1 MVTANRVWRTLGV
14 TSLLAALTLSSCAG
28 MSPTQQRVLSG
39 TAIGTAGG
47 AAIGAIA
54 GNAGMGA
61 AIGAGAG
68 LLGGIMVD
76 QHEKAKTRAYEQGR
90 RDARSGH

>member
-1 MVTANRVWRTLGV
+1 MSARRAVPRLGALV
-14 TSLLAALTLSSCAG
+14 LAGVLLTSCAG

-39 TAIGTAGG
+39 GAIGAGG
-47 AAIGAIA
+47 GAIIGAIA

-68 LLGGIMVD
+68 MLGGVLVD
-76 QHEKAKTRAYEQGR
+76 QHEKSKQRAYDEGYRAGKQ
-90 RDARSGH
+90 SGG